1 MRRMLCRTFRPNFPS
16 DKNIFSL
23 HKLVLDFLCKLSYDV
38 QDVAKS
44 SGLKKLRKNF
54 EKFEKSS

>member
-23 HKLVLDFLCKLSYDV
+23 HKLALDFLCKLSYDV

-44 SGLKKLRKNF
+44 SGLKKT
-54 EKFEKSS
+54 